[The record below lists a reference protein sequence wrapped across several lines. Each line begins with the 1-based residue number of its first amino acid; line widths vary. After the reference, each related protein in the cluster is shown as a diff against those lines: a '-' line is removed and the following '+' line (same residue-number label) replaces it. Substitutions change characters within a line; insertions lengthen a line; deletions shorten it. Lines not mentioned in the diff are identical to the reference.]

1 MDNFLVK
8 SFSEIDLADKFFD
21 PLKIDYP
28 EFTEWFNKKAV
39 AGETATVYLEN
50 GRIKDFLY
58 MKLESEEITTTGN
71 CRIVP
76 SLPQRNRLKIG
87 TFKVE
92 SRGTRRG
99 ERLIKRALDFAIDKN
114 AEEVYVTV
122 FPKHTKLIE
131 LFAKYGFT
139 EQARKYHSDDNYE
152 LILVKSLSSFTGN
165 ILSDYPFVHTANVN
179 KYLLSIYPKYHTLLF
194 PDSILNNESYEII
207 KDLSHTNS
215 IHKAYIC
222 FMQDAANLKRGDN
235 VVIYRTTDI
244 PGKAFYRSVV
254 TSICVVEKV
263 MSKSDFLSVDDFIG
277 QVKDYSIFEE
287 RDLRTWYKKPNIY
300 LIELTYNVSLNKR
313 ITRGDLIGNIG
324 LDANAYWGILKLT
337 DAQYNGIRT
346 KGMADESYF
355 IDQA

>member
-8 SFSEIDLADKFFD
+8 SFSEIDLADKFFG

-152 LILVKSLSSFTGN
+152 LILVKSLRFFTGN
-165 ILSDYPFVHTANVN
+165 ILSDYPFVRTANVN

-215 IHKAYIC
+215 IH
-222 FMQDAANLKRGDN
+222 
-235 VVIYRTTDI
+235 
-244 PGKAFYRSVV
+244 
-254 TSICVVEKV
+254 
-263 MSKSDFLSVDDFIG
+263 
-277 QVKDYSIFEE
+277 
-287 RDLRTWYKKPNIY
+287 
-300 LIELTYNVSLNKR
+300 
-313 ITRGDLIGNIG
+313 
-324 LDANAYWGILKLT
+324 
-337 DAQYNGIRT
+337 
-346 KGMADESYF
+346 
-355 IDQA
+355 